1 MRLAFSIDSVTVDT
15 IFSRVSSS
23 TRTFWVYN
31 KGKSGIRCQNVRL
44 AKGNQTGFRVN
55 VDGIYLGASEG
66 WQTSDIEIRRGDSI
80 RVFVEATTPL
90 TGKDFPQRITDY
102 LVFTLES
109 GVE

>member
-1 MRLAFSIDSVTVDT
+1 MRLTFSIDSVTVDT

-23 TRTFWVYN
+23 TRAFWVYN

-80 RVFVEATTPL
+80 RPTIWFLRLRVVLSSRCPL
-90 TGKDFPQRITDY
+90 LLGRGMPCC
-102 LVFTLES
+102 
-109 GVE
+109 